1 MQKSHRILDFLLS
14 ILFLIV
20 AYAAYW
26 FVTAYRPI
34 EVSAS
39 DEALSVFW
47 SCVILTIG
55 LALFGLAFG
64 YRALTGKRL
73 LGMSLIG

>member
-20 AYAAYW
+20 AYATYW
-26 FVTAYRPI
+26 FVTTYRPI

-39 DEALSVFW
+39 DEALYVFW
-47 SCVILTIG
+47 SCMVLVIG
-55 LALFGLAFG
+55 FALFGLAFA

-73 LGMSLIG
+73 LGMTIIG

>member
-1 MQKSHRILDFLLS
+1 MQKSHRILDLFRS

-20 AYAAYW
+20 AYAAFW
-26 FVTAYRPI
+26 FVTTYRPT

-39 DEALSVFW
+39 DDALYVFW